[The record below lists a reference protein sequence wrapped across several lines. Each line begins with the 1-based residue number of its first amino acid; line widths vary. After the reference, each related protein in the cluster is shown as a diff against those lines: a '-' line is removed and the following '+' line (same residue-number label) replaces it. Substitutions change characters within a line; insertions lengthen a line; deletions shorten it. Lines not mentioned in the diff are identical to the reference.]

1 MCFHCVNYQLMHVC
15 MNSITYVSI
24 DRIYVCVYRKHCYGF
39 WGNYWIHFTANYNMY
54 VKTRLTYVI
63 YMP

>member
-1 MCFHCVNYQLMHVC
+1 MHVC